1 MAAGPE
7 DGGTGAGGL
16 TVSEAGP
23 GEAAGL
29 LEAGLPAGPAGPDPV
44 PGSGAGRRAR
54 RWAAAIAAVVL
65 LGGAGLAVWTWAGGP
80 AGVPGQPARVPRY
93 YVQQVIG
100 QRPPP
105 VTVVRA
111 TATGAVTAT
120 VRSPWPQAHIAAI
133 AAGGDQ
139 TFFMVCQRPAGSAAN
154 SALPQARIYRFRVTA
169 AGRVSGY
176 SLVPGGMLPG
186 LQDGGLA
193 VSADDSQLAVTV
205 APGAAASGPS
215 RTAIM
220 VINARTGARA
230 RWRVPPAVPGKMTFS
245 AGDPSFTADGR
256 ELAFLAIPRCVQG
269 PCRPTG
275 SGEEVR
281 AVSPAGQ
288 GGSLASS
295 RVLLRQS
302 SLTSLGTGYLDGAV
316 VSPDGSNVTVLV
328 MNGPARGQLRTTIS
342 VVRVSAATGRQTGV
356 SYRVDTGNG
365 FSYRLFGSDPSGRY
379 LLLNAGPTSGMV
391 NGWIDHGRL
400 IQLTPANGDNVLSET
415 W

>member
-7 DGGTGAGGL
+7 DGGTGASAP
-16 TVSEAGP
+16 TASTAAP
-23 GEAAGL
+23 GQAVGL
-29 LEAGLPAGPAGPDPV
+29 LKAGLPAGPAGPDPA
-44 PGSGAGRRAR
+44 PGTGARRRAR

-65 LGGAGLAVWTWAGGP
+65 LGAAGLAVWTWTGGP
-80 AGVPGQPARVPRY
+80 AGVPGPVAGLPRY
-93 YVQQVIG
+93 YVQQAIG

-105 VTVVRA
+105 ATVVRA
-111 TATGAVTAT
+111 TATGAVTAM
-120 VRSPWPQAHIAAI
+120 VRSPWPHANITAI

-139 TFFMVCQRPAGSAAN
+139 TFFMICQRPPGNAAN
-154 SALPQARIYRFRVTA
+154 PAVTQARIYRFRVTS

-176 SLVPGGMLPG
+176 SLVPGGVLPG
-186 LQDGGLA
+186 LQVGGLA
-193 VSADDSQLAVTV
+193 VSADDSQIAVNV
-205 APGAAASGPS
+205 APGAAAVGPT
-215 RTAIM
+215 RNAIM
-220 VINARTGARA
+220 VINARTGTRA
-230 RWRVPPAVPGKMTFS
+230 LWHVPPAVPGKMTFS
-245 AGDPSFTADGR
+245 AGALSFTADGR
-256 ELAFLAIPRCVQG
+256 ELAFLAFPRCIQG
-269 PCRPTG
+269 PCTPTG
-275 SGEEVR
+275 NGEEVR
-281 AVSPAGQ
+281 AVSPAAQ

-295 RVLLRQS
+295 RLLLRQS
-302 SLTSLGTGYLDGAV
+302 SLAPLGTSYLDGAII
-316 VSPDGSNVTVLV
+316 SPDGSTVTVLV

-342 VVRVSAATGRQTGV
+342 VVQVSAATGRQTGV